1 MKQKPC
7 ISTQISVL
15 TRDERA
21 KICTKI
27 QAKTTLHY
35 DELQRSVLVRDMRA
49 KICTKMRQ
57 RPQYIGTQKRVLKR
71 DIWAKIC
78 TKIEAKTTLQ

>member
-1 MKQKPC
+1 MKQKHY

-15 TRDERA
+15 TRDKRA

-35 DELQRSVLVRDMRA
+35 DKLQRSVLVRDIR
-49 KICTKMRQ
+49 
-57 RPQYIGTQKRVLKR
+57 
-71 DIWAKIC
+71 AKIC
-78 TKIEAKTTLQ
+78 TKIEAKTTVHWYTNKCFKERYMGENMHEN

>member
-1 MKQKPC
+1 MKQKHY

-15 TRDERA
+15 TRDKRA

-35 DELQRSVLVRDMRA
+35 DKLQRSVLVRDIR
-49 KICTKMRQ
+49 
-57 RPQYIGTQKRVLKR
+57 
-71 DIWAKIC
+71 AKIC
-78 TKIEAKTTLQ
+78 TKIEAKTTVYIGTEIRYMGENMHEN